1 MTRKWVLCS
10 VILGLAAAAAAAPAA
25 ASGNVQFLLGQ
36 RTFNDDWRPVDRQWL
51 LGVQG
56 DWGEEDWPVHLAWGF
71 TASAAQEDPTNSP
84 GFQYTAGVGS
94 LSFGAVWVPL
104 QDSAW
109 RPYVGAGMEYSF
121 AYYELDIDP
130 PSYDDTDGSL
140 GYYLNGGL
148 FWRLGPQFNLGLD
161 VRLGRGASYDFE
173 VPVLFSIGD
182 TATLSG
188 NYTQYALVLGF
199 GWPSR

>member
-1 MTRKWVLCS
+1 MKRLLMSFPLLLV
-10 VILGLAAAAAAAPAA
+10 LAAVAVTPATA
-25 ASGNVQFLLGQ
+25 SSGNVQFLLGQ

-56 DWGEEDWPVHLAWGF
+56 DWGEEDWPVHIAWGF
-71 TASAAQEDPTNSP
+71 TLSAAQEEPTNSP
-84 GFQYTAGVGS
+84 GFEFTTGVGS

-104 QDSAW
+104 QDSAF
-109 RPYVGAGMEYSF
+109 RPYLGAGIEY
-121 AYYELDIDP
+121 AYASYELDIDP

-173 VPVLFSIGD
+173 VPVLFSISD

-188 NYTQYALVLGF
+188 NYTQYALLLGF
-199 GWPSR
+199 GWPNR